1 MSDFEGAIKAAI
13 KLEEDGRA
21 FYLEAAGKSTNVQ
34 AKKTFESLAAD
45 ETKHIEWIKEQ
56 TAGAGPRHE
65 LCAPTAGVLDAAAA
79 NRELY
84 VRLKGIFADVSPE
97 AATAS
102 ADEDIKAIDTA
113 IGMEDKSV
121 EAYTDWAENGPSD
134 AIRKL
139 GSMLVGIEKFHRQ
152 VLENAKEYLTS
163 PGDWFMQEEG
173 WSFDGG

>member
-21 FYLEAAGKSTNVQ
+21 FYLAA
-34 AKKTFESLAAD
+34 AKKSKSAQATKMFESLAAD
-45 ETKHIEWIKEQ
+45 ETKHIEWIEEQ
-56 TAGAGPRHE
+56 
-65 LCAPTAGVLDAAAA
+65 TAGVLDAATA

-84 VRLKGIFADVSPE
+84 ARLKGIFADASPE
-97 AATAS
+97 ATAAS
-102 ADEDIKAIDTA
+102 SDDDIKAIDTA
-113 IGMEDKSV
+113 IGMEERSV
-121 EAYTDWAENGPSD
+121 EAYTDWAENGPSE

-152 VLENAKEYLTS
+152 VLENAKEYLSS

>member
-13 KLEEDGRA
+13 RLEEDGRD
-21 FYLEAAGKSTNVQ
+21 FYLAAAGKSTNVH

-45 ETKHIEWIKEQ
+45 EAKHIEWIKE
-56 TAGAGPRHE
+56 R
-65 LCAPTAGVLDAAAA
+65 TAGVLDAATA

-84 VRLKGIFADVSPE
+84 AALKGIFADASPE
-97 AATAS
+97 SAAAS
-102 ADEDIKAIDTA
+102 ADEDIEAIDAA
-113 IGMEDKSV
+113 ICMEQKSV
-121 EAYTDWAENGPSD
+121 EAYADWAANGPSD

-152 VLENAKEYLTS
+152 VLENAKEYLAN